1 MKKLSVILV
10 IAILL
15 VGGAVGAISTP
26 SYAQGYSYPAPP
38 QNPYA
43 TPWVGPN
50 TPWVYYNGDWFLNG
64 VLQYFFGPRY
74 GWAPYYSYAP
84 TYIVRPGKWYSQN
97 WNAWYQRH
105 PNHWENFHRNYPYW
119 RGHSQGRRYDQ
130 NFYNEHHHG
139 QGGGWH
145 GEGHGGRDD
154 RGHGGRDHGGHG
166 GRD

>member
-10 IAILL
+10 LAILL
-15 VGGAVGAISTP
+15 VGGAVGASATP
-26 SYAQGYSYPAPP
+26 SYAQGYPAYTYPPPP

-43 TPWVGPN
+43 NPWVGAN

-64 VLQYFFGPRY
+64 VLHNFFGPRY

-84 TYIVRPGKWYSQN
+84 TYIVRPGKWYGQN

-119 RGHSQGRRYDQ
+119 RGHRQGRHYDQ
-130 NFYNEHHHG
+130 NFYNEHHRG

-145 GEGHGGRDD
+145 RGGHGGRDD
-154 RGHGGRDHGGHG
+154 GGHG
-166 GRD
+166 GRN